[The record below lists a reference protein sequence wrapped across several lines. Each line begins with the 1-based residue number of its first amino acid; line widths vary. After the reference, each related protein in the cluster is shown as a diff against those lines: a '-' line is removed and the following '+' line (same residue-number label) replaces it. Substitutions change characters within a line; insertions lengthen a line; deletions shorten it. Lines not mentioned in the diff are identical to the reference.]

1 MRTNHS
7 KDRGVKE
14 KILAL
19 RKEGRSYNSISK
31 DLNVSKGSVSYH
43 CGEGQKKKAY
53 TRLMKRKEGICGK
66 IYNFIYTPRRP
77 YNESPYT
84 LGPIRKKARNFV
96 YGKHAVRKKASYKE
110 NKEALKHPN
119 QKVWSYL
126 GKIFPGIKSEQ
137 DDIQALNQ
145 WTNKPDFENNKPLR
159 FPYMRCKING
169 NVYNVKGSDIE
180 ADHIDGDRRNN
191 HIDNFSFI
199 HSTCNQMK
207 GRMRY
212 KKLYETICKVKKN
225 LEKYK
230 EFWNK

>member
-1 MRTNHS
+1 MRTNNS

-14 KILAL
+14 KILTL
-19 RKEGRSYNSISK
+19 RKEGHSYNSISK
-31 DLNVSKGSVSYH
+31 DLNVSKGSISYH
-43 CGEGQKKKAY
+43 CGEGQKEK
-53 TRLMKRKEGICGK
+53 TISRMMKRKEGICGK
-66 IYNFIYTPRRP
+66 VHAFIYTPRRP

-96 YGKHAVRKKASYKE
+96 YGKHASRKKASYKE

-145 WTNKPDFENNKPLR
+145 WTNKPDFKNRKPLM
-159 FPYMRCKING
+159 FPYMRCKISG
-169 NVYNVKGSDIE
+169 DVYNAKGNDIE

-207 GRMRY
+207 GRMKY
-212 KKLYETICKVKKN
+212 KKLYETVCKVKKN
-225 LEKYK
+225 LEKHK